1 MRINYKI
8 IEIIGNSMYPS
19 LNSGDLIL
27 VKKINRNKVNWKSIQ
42 FKPILFNFHG
52 KTFVKRL
59 IGLPNQKLRLSK
71 NLVIVNNERFLI
83 NYNSEKEFEW
93 ELSDSQIIVLGDN
106 IDNSLDSRKLGPIPI
121 GNIKGYLILKIF
133 PIGKI
138 K

>member
-42 FKPILFNFHG
+42 FKPILFNFQG